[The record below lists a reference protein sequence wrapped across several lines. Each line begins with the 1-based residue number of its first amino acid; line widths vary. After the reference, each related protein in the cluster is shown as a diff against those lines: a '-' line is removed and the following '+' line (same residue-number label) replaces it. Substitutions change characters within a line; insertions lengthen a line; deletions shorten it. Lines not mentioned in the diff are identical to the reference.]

1 MRICRFNNNR
11 FGVADGDDVLD
22 VTEAFDALP
31 AMRYPFPRTDLMIER
46 LDQLRPAMLAA
57 MPIAPRMPLASV
69 TLLSP
74 IANPG
79 KLVAA
84 PVNYI
89 KHLEEVLG
97 DSSLHHDNRINHIE
111 KAGLFLKANSSLIG
125 AGQVIEIN
133 QPDRRTDHEIELAV
147 VIGKTA
153 KDVPAAKALD
163 YVAGYCIGLDITI
176 RGPEERSMR
185 KSPDTYS
192 VLGPWMVTSDELVDP
207 NSLAFELSVNGQ
219 PRQKSNTSELIIGV
233 AELIQFASRF
243 YTLHPGDVIYT
254 GTPEG
259 VAPIAAGDEIVA
271 RIDQVGEM
279 RVKVRAAASK

>member
-163 YVAGYCIGLDITI
+163 YIAGYCIGLDITI